1 MRLLRN
7 SLYTLTSS
15 ILPAILSIVT
25 IPFFVTQIGAE
36 RYGVLSI
43 AWLVLG
49 YFGSA
54 DFGIGRAITQR
65 IAAMRAS
72 GEGSPSDA
80 VWSALIAMAGFG
92 AITALLL
99 SIFANWYFAGPFET
113 AEGLRSEALNAVW
126 ILALCSI
133 VVGLNGV
140 LSGAL
145 MGHEKFGV
153 LAISNVISNSAI
165 VLFPLATAY
174 LYSIEISYLI
184 GAALL
189 ARSLGAALLAA
200 SVWQKFFRTS
210 NAKFSHDEF
219 KPLLGFG
226 VWVMV
231 SSLIGPLMLFMDRFV
246 IGAYLGALA
255 VAAYAIPYQIA
266 SRTLLVPIAITQALY
281 PRFAAEDGAI
291 AKTRCAEFAVFLGQF
306 FAFIPIVLICLAEP
320 LLQLW
325 LGDLLDPRSVL
336 VAQVLMIGFWANAI
350 AFVPFA
356 YVQARGNPRFTAIL
370 HTLELPVF
378 LALLWALGTS
388 FGLAGFAMAFS
399 VRCIIDCAALMQKS
413 SILWSAQ
420 TAKLGVTAAL
430 LGASFMVGTLSDSL
444 VAILAW
450 TALLCAAALAAMLL
464 QMPAGL
470 RDTIRSLPW
479 ARRVAAF
486 VLP

>member
-15 ILPAILSIVT
+15 VLPAIISVVT

-80 VWSALIAMAGFG
+80 VCSALLAMAGFG
-92 AITALLL
+92 LITAILLF
-99 SIFANWYFAGPFET
+99 IFTNWYFAGPFET
-113 AEGLRSEALNAVW
+113 YEGLRSEALKAVW

-140 LSGAL
+140 LAGAL
-145 MGHEKFGV
+145 MGYEEFGV
-153 LAISNVISNSAI
+153 LAISNAISNSVI

-184 GAALL
+184 ASALL
-189 ARSLGAALLAA
+189 ARSLGAALLTIN
-200 SVWQKFFRTS
+200 VWRKFFKHRL
-210 NAKFSHDEF
+210 AKFSHEEL

-226 VWVMV
+226 LWVMV
-231 SSLIGPLMLFMDRFV
+231 SSLIGPLMLFVDRFV

-266 SRTLLVPIAITQALY
+266 SRTLLVPVAITQALY
-281 PRFAAEDGAI
+281 PRFAAEDGAL
-291 AKTRCAEFAVFLGQF
+291 AKARCAEFAVFVGQF
-306 FAFIPIVLICLAEP
+306 FALISIVLICLAEP
-320 LLQLW
+320 LLRLW

-356 YVQARGNPRFTAIL
+356 YLQARGNPGFTAIL

-378 LALLWALGTS
+378 LTLLWAFGTS
-388 FGLAGFAMAFS
+388 FGLTGFAIAFS
-399 VRCIIDCAALMQKS
+399 ARCIIDCAALMQKS
-413 SILWSAQ
+413 SILWSMQ
-420 TAKLGVTAAL
+420 TAKLGVTAVFL
-430 LGASFMVGTLSDSL
+430 SASFLVGTLSDSFVTML
-444 VAILAW
+444 VW
-450 TALLCAAALAAMLL
+450 TALLFVGVFAAMLF

-470 RDTIRSLPW
+470 RVTIRSLAW
-479 ARRVAAF
+479 ARRF
-486 VLP
+486 G